1 MSRQYNNALMADLH
15 GATNN
20 ETLDAERNL
29 VLFERLKA
37 GDAAAREE
45 MIVGNIPLAV
55 AKVEGFI
62 RCFPDTSYLRDDL
75 TSAAMVGLTKAVN
88 KMAAGKGPRRISPSS
103 PVDFMGMWINREL
116 RRLVEDETPIRV
128 PHESQR
134 LARQKEEPI
143 VAPAVSHVTPERF
156 EPPTHQKQLEDR
168 DLMESCCACDDERT
182 WLAMRLAGH
191 TNAAIA
197 QAIDRP
203 DESTR
208 RLGKRVESRIIRKME
223 VLADK

>member
-1 MSRQYNNALMADLH
+1 MSRQYNNALMDDLH
-15 GATNN
+15 DATNN
-20 ETLDAERNL
+20 ETLDAARNL
-29 VLFERLKA
+29 GLFQRLKA
-37 GDAAAREE
+37 GDAAARDE
-45 MIVGNIPLAV
+45 MIVGNMPLAV

-88 KMAAGKGPRRISPSS
+88 KMAVGKGPRRISPSS

-128 PHESQR
+128 PHESRR
-134 LARQKEEPI
+134 LAKQKEEPI
-143 VAPAVSHVTPERF
+143 VAPAVSHAVPEQF
-156 EPPTHQKQLEDR
+156 ETPTHQKQLEDR
-168 DLMESCCACDDERT
+168 DLMESCCICDDERT

-197 QAIDRP
+197 RAINRP

-208 RLGKRVESRIIRKME
+208 RLGKRVESRIKRKLE
-223 VLADK
+223 ALADR

>member
-29 VLFERLKA
+29 ALFERLKA

-55 AKVEGFI
+55 AKVDGFI

-88 KMAAGKGPRRISPSS
+88 KMAAGKGPRRLSPSS

-116 RRLVEDETPIRV
+116 RRLEEDETPIRV

-134 LARQKEEPI
+134 LARQTEEPI
-143 VAPAVSHVTPERF
+143 VAPAVSHMTPERF
-156 EPPTHQKQLEDR
+156 ETPTHQKQLEDR

-197 QAIDRP
+197 RAIDRP